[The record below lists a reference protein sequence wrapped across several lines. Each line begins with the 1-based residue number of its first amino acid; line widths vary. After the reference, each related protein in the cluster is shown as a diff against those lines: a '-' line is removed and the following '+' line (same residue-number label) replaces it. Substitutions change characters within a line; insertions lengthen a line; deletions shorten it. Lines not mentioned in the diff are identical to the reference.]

1 VLKVRV
7 LIVSAIDIILLCCI
21 REICMVKF
29 ETSAPLVAEGKK
41 KKVLIMRL
49 IEFLPLET
57 EEKRKKKEER
67 GRSLLRTWTASIVSC
82 FLKQSILDFSVV
94 CL

>member
-67 GRSLLRTWTASIVSC
+67 GRSLLRT
-82 FLKQSILDFSVV
+82 
-94 CL
+94 